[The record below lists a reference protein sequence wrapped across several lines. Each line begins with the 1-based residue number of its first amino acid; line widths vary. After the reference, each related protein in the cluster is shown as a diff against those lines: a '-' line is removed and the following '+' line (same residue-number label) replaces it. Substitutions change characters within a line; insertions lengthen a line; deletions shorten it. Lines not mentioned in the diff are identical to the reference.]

1 MIRIGAALVLIG
13 MSAILCACSS
23 RYESARTE
31 VRQPQPIHHDAS
43 AEVTV
48 ARPRRQA
55 ATITDATN
63 PTHAA
68 EVTGSIGRTGDIRP
82 WPKRGTAEWDQLQAE
97 ELAREKRIKE
107 VLNSIC
113 HAC

>member
-1 MIRIGAALVLIG
+1 MIRFGPALIVVG
-13 MSAILCACSS
+13 MSAILCDCSS
-23 RYESARTE
+23 RHEVIRTE
-31 VRQPQPIHHDAS
+31 VRQQRPINDDEPSERAVARSRIPAS
-43 AEVTV
+43 AVT
-48 ARPRRQA
+48 
-55 ATITDATN
+55 D
-63 PTHAA
+63 AA